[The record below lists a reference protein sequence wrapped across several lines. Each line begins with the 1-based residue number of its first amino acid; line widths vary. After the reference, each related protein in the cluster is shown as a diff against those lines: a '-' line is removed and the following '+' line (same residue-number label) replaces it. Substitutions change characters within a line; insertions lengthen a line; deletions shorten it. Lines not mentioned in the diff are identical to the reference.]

1 MTRKLLG
8 QLRYILR
15 RKRSESALEREI
27 RFHIDM
33 ESRANVEAGMS
44 EAEARR
50 TALLG
55 FGSLPQCHEAV
66 REAWGLAI
74 WSDLRRDF
82 QYAFR
87 MIRRKPAFA
96 VITVLTLA
104 AGIGANT
111 AVFSVFDRTVM
122 RPLPYRGPQR
132 LVQLWETRTDQ
143 EFAQREASYP
153 DFQDWKQRNHSYEDL
168 AGYNGTNFTLTG
180 LGVPSRISAV
190 RVTTNMLSFLGV
202 QPQLGRDFQ
211 PHEEAIGHS
220 QVAIVTHGF
229 WQRQFGGSPDVIGRL
244 LRLSGQAYTVIGV
257 TPPGFAFLPDGAP
270 ELLVPLGPTPDQ
282 LARRQFHWVR
292 TIGRIRS
299 GVAPADAER
308 DLQSVARQLAA
319 ENPLTNSG
327 TSVRLVPLH
336 EQIVGKMRA
345 VLLLVFAA
353 SGCMLCLAFVNLANL
368 MVAQFTAR
376 EREMAIRSALGAGT
390 FRLGRQLL
398 AECLVLAGV
407 ASLASI
413 AVARAALAVMLTV
426 IPRPLLS
433 GLPSLGASPIDGR
446 VLAFNAMLALLG
458 GLFVGL
464 VVIVR
469 SSRIPI
475 KDALNW
481 GARGSGQQR
490 LRTTFTIAEVALAV
504 VLLVAAVVMVQSVR
518 RLLKVDPGFKTEGL
532 LSMQL
537 SVPASQYPKGENIVA
552 FYAEIQ
558 RRTQTIPGVER
569 VAVVDE
575 LPLTTSGGTLYV
587 QPFGQA
593 TPRPGEEQET
603 VVRTASHGY
612 FETMAIPVKSGRTFT
627 PQDTQNSRPIV
638 ILSETLAR
646 RLFGRA
652 DPVGQRVVS
661 PFLKADWE
669 VVGVVGDVRLAD
681 LDGGIRPT
689 MYTTATQDPSRS
701 STLVIRTSADMAGV
715 TAAVRGEVQQM
726 DPELPVYAARSIDE
740 TINFTPGVA
749 MRKLVLYLVGAFS
762 FIGTLMAGIG
772 LYGLMS
778 FLVVQRS
785 KEIGIRIALGA
796 ERANVRQ
803 LVLNRAMAM
812 TWIGLLVGIAL
823 AVVGGRFVESVV
835 FGVTP
840 STPSVL
846 VVVAL
851 LVSAI
856 AYLACYMPIRRA
868 LRTDPILVL
877 RND

>member
-1 MTRKLLG
+1 MTGKLLR
-8 QLRYILR
+8 QLRYMLR
-15 RKRSESALEREI
+15 RKRSESDLEREI

-33 ESRANVEAGMS
+33 ESRDHVEAGMS
-44 EAEARR
+44 EPDARR
-50 TALLG
+50 TALLR
-55 FGSLPQCHEAV
+55 FGSLPQCQETV
-66 REAWGLAI
+66 REAWGLAM

-87 MIRRKPAFA
+87 MIRRKPGFA
-96 VITVLTLA
+96 LLTVLTLA
-104 AGIGANT
+104 VGIGANT
-111 AVFSVFDRTVM
+111 AVFSVFDRTVI
-122 RPLPYRGPQR
+122 RPLPYRDPER
-132 LVQLWETRTDQ
+132 LVHLWETRTDQ
-143 EFAQREASYP
+143 QFAQREASYP
-153 DFQDWKQRNHSYEDL
+153 DFQDWKQRNRAYEDL

-180 LGVPSRISAV
+180 LGGPTRLSAV

-202 QPQLGRDFQ
+202 QPLLGRDFL
-211 PHEEAIGHS
+211 PAEEALDES
-220 QVAIVTHGF
+220 RVAIITHGF
-229 WQRQFGGSPDVIGRL
+229 WKRQFGASPDVIGRL
-244 LRLSGQAYTVIGV
+244 LRLSGQNHTIVGV
-257 TPPGFAFLPDGAP
+257 TPPGFEFLLDGGPD
-270 ELLVPLGPTPDQ
+270 LLVPLGPTPDQ

-292 TIGRIRS
+292 TIGRIRA
-299 GVAPADAER
+299 GITPADAER
-308 DLQSVARQLAA
+308 DLQAVARQLAA
-319 ENPLTNSG
+319 ENPQTNSG

-336 EQIVGKMRA
+336 EQIVGNMRA
-345 VLLLVFAA
+345 VLLVVFAA
-353 SGCMLCLAFVNLANL
+353 AGCMLCLAFVNLANL

-376 EREMAIRSALGAGT
+376 EREMGIRSALGAGT

-398 AECLVLAGV
+398 AECLLLAAAAGI
-407 ASLASI
+407 ASV
-413 AVARAALAVMLTV
+413 AVARATLGIMLAV

-433 GLPSLGASPIDGR
+433 GLAALRDSPIDGR
-446 VLAFNAMLALLG
+446 VLAFNAMLALIG
-458 GLFVGL
+458 GLFVG
-464 VVIVR
+464 VVAILR
-469 SSRIPI
+469 SSRIPV

-504 VLLVAAVVMVQSVR
+504 ILLVAAVVMMQSVR
-518 RLLKVDPGFKTEGL
+518 GLMKVDPGFKTEGL

-537 SVPASQYPKGENIVA
+537 SVPASQYPKAQDIVA
-552 FYAEIQ
+552 FYADIQ
-558 RRTQTIPGVER
+558 RRTQAIAGVER

-593 TPRPGEEQET
+593 APRPGEEQET
-603 VVRTASHGY
+603 VVRTASDGY
-612 FETMAIPVKSGRTFT
+612 FETMSIPLKSGRTFAAA
-627 PQDTQNSRPIV
+627 DTLNSRPIV

-646 RLFGRA
+646 RLFGQA
-652 DPVGQRVVS
+652 DPVGQRVVA
-661 PFLKADWE
+661 PFLKADWQ
-669 VVGVVGDVRLAD
+669 VVGVVGDVHLAD

-689 MYTTATQDPSRS
+689 MYTTASQDPSRS
-701 STLVIRTSADMAGV
+701 STLVIRTATDMTSV
-715 TAAVRGEVQQM
+715 TAAVRREVQQM

-749 MRKLVLYLVGAFS
+749 TRKLVLYLVGAFS
-762 FIGTLMAGIG
+762 LIGALMAGIG

-803 LVLNRAMAM
+803 LVLNQAMAM

-823 AVVGGRFVESVV
+823 AVGGRRFVQSVV

-846 VVVAL
+846 FTVAAI
-851 LVSAI
+851 VCAI